1 MDVSKNFDVI
11 EQSIKE
17 TLERTRKLRSYLDLK
32 TKMGSQSKSRYSNSR
47 DEL

>member
-17 TLERTRKLRSYLDLK
+17 TLERTRKLRTYLDLK
-32 TKMGSQSKSRYSNSR
+32 AKMSQNKSRYSNSR
-47 DEL
+47 EEL